1 VPVVCGSRSKVK
13 VRASL
18 SANSLPEVHLDRLP
32 ERSLYSTGTA
42 MFVAVVDPS
51 MVNVIEDP
59 PSYFISIRQLSL
71 PVDFR
76 HFFTYQSIR
85 T

>member
-1 VPVVCGSRSKVK
+1 
-13 VRASL
+13 
-18 SANSLPEVHLDRLP
+18 
-32 ERSLYSTGTA
+32 

-76 HFFTYQSIR
+76 HFLLTNQLELNLKIR
-85 T
+85 HGMKIRNIVTNQQQKFNCDRLQNKKKF

>member
-1 VPVVCGSRSKVK
+1 
-13 VRASL
+13 
-18 SANSLPEVHLDRLP
+18 
-32 ERSLYSTGTA
+32 